1 VKNSLA
7 FYWTSLTLLS
17 MTMSKKN
24 VASSTQMQ
32 TMQKNQSE
40 IRRAELVEYAQ
51 QMKLEVRSGKLRPQ
65 SIAEI
70 MGQLD
75 EPLADSLQ

>member
-1 VKNSLA
+1 
-7 FYWTSLTLLS
+7 
-17 MTMSKKN
+17 
-24 VASSTQMQ
+24 MQ
-32 TMQKNQSE
+32 TMQKKQSE
-40 IRRAELVEYAQ
+40 IRRAELAEYAQ

-75 EPLADSLQ
+75 EPLADSSQ